1 MSLKSDWELL
11 PIYYDGEN
19 EPVGI
24 WIERNFNSLLLYGY
38 HVTKEKETI
47 KDAIQDVADK
57 LCSLKKIIRPVKFK
71 PINKNIQ
78 GALWIRLKNRLIDII
93 RANQRRKEV
102 LQEVRKT
109 NLVSEPEDKD
119 QEIFE
124 MRINQI
130 KKYQAQLP
138 LKEQQFLEL
147 VMKFKKLK
155 PIMKELGID
164 EKEARTIK
172 QRIVRKIKREL
183 LTESKK
189 QKNG

>member
-11 PIYYDGEN
+11 PIYYDGKN

-24 WIERNFNSLLLYGY
+24 WIERNFNTLLLYGY

-47 KDAIQDVADK
+47 KDAIQDIADK
-57 LCSLKKIIRPVKFK
+57 LCSLEKIVRPNKFR
-71 PINKNIQ
+71 PTNKNIQ

-93 RANQRRKEV
+93 RANQRRNEV
-102 LQEVRKT
+102 LQEVGKT
-109 NLVSEPEDKD
+109 NLISEPEDAD

-124 MRINQI
+124 LRISQI
-130 KKYQAQLP
+130 KKYQTQLP
-138 LKEQQFLEL
+138 LEEQRFLDL

-164 EKEARTIK
+164 EKEARKVK
-172 QRIVRKIKREL
+172 QRIVRKIKRAL
-183 LTESKK
+183 LTEPKN